1 MQTAP
6 RVSDTLFNMAT
17 IYDIASE
24 AGVSAS
30 TVSRALK
37 GSRLV
42 SDDVRERVEKVAR
55 ELGFERRT
63 VRRHRG
69 RAILSVRL
77 VLPHHDNPERAL
89 FYDLEQLIVGL
100 REGLAP
106 SSCNLICDTAS
117 ENYDPFPHK
126 KGGDTDAF
134 VFAFHEPAAEILA
147 ALKKRSIPVVLLN
160 RTMPGVPCVT
170 SDYASGMGDLVEH
183 VIAGSNGK
191 PVKPVF
197 IGIESNNVV
206 FRERLEGWTKA
217 LSAHGLAPDHEKQVV
232 YFENFRSIDTPSI
245 RKLVESFNALFCV
258 NDLVATA
265 VLAEL
270 GRAGISVPEQVQVT
284 GFDDSP
290 VRGLTRPLL
299 TTVKMPVHEFAFQ
312 AGRELANRIIE
323 STPMPPC
330 IRITGLLL
338 PGQSTFPTP

>member
-1 MQTAP
+1 
-6 RVSDTLFNMAT
+6 MAT
-17 IYDIASE
+17 IYDIAAE

-55 ELGFERRT
+55 DLGFERRT

-89 FYDLEQLIVGL
+89 FYDFEQLIIGL

-106 SSCNLICDTAS
+106 SSCNLICDTGG

-134 VFAFHEPAAEILA
+134 IFAFHEPDAAVLA
-147 ALKKRSIPVVLLN
+147 TLKKRSIPVVVLN
-160 RTMPGVPCVT
+160 RNLTGVPCVT

-183 VIAGSNGK
+183 VITGSKGK
-191 PVKPVF
+191 EIKAAF
-197 IGIESNNVV
+197 IGIESANVV

-217 LSAHGLAPDHEKQVV
+217 LAARGLAPDHEKQVA
-232 YFENFRSIDTPSI
+232 YFENFKSIDTASVK
-245 RKLVESFNALFCV
+245 KLAAQFNVLFCV

-270 GRAGISVPEQVQVT
+270 ARAGIAVPEQCQVT

-290 VRGLTRPLL
+290 VRGLARPLL

-323 STPMPPC
+323 STPMPQC

-338 PGQSTFPTP
+338 PGQSTFSTS

>member
-1 MQTAP
+1 
-6 RVSDTLFNMAT
+6 MAT

-42 SDDVRERVEKVAR
+42 SDDVRERVEKVAKD
-55 ELGFERRT
+55 LGFERRT

-89 FYDLEQLIVGL
+89 FYDFEQLIIGL

-106 SSCNLICDTAS
+106 SSCNLICDTS
-117 ENYDPFPHK
+117 SDNYDPFPHK

-134 VFAFHEPAAEILA
+134 IFAFHEPDAAVLA
-147 ALKKRSIPVVLLN
+147 ALKKRSIPVVVLN
-160 RTMPGVPCVT
+160 RTLAGVPCVT
-170 SDYASGMGDLVEH
+170 SDYASGMSDLVEH
-183 VIAGSNGK
+183 IITGAKGS
-191 PVKPVF
+191 PVKAAFV
-197 IGIESNNVV
+197 GIDSNNVV
-206 FRERLEGWTKA
+206 FRERLEGWTRA
-217 LSAHGLAPDHEKQVV
+217 LTASGLAPDPEKQVV
-232 YFENFRSIDTPSI
+232 YFDNFKAIDTPAV
-245 RKLVESFNALFCV
+245 RKLAQSFNVLFCV

-270 GRAGISVPEQVQVT
+270 GRAGISVPDHCQVT

-323 STPMPPC
+323 STPMPLC